1 MIKLGD
7 IVYKEKQP
15 TGNETKSWDISLPP
29 KEKIID
35 KAIHGM
41 HLIDDFNK
49 AGKEKAISIMTAL
62 LAPYM
67 EAPILE
73 REGLGSMPIGNKIES
88 FSIKASKIF
97 EILKDY
103 AKDPLL
109 SKYQLEAI
117 IADTLSYLKQ
127 NHFVDFGSET
137 MDKFDGNAE
146 VWLTEKGGDAAVA
159 ILGYDIAVEYFGS
172 EILRKRD

>member
-1 MIKLGD
+1 M
-7 IVYKEKQP
+7 YKEKQH
-15 TGNETKSWDISLPP
+15 TDDETKFEDILLPL
-29 KEKIID
+29 KEKVID
-35 KAIHGM
+35 KATYGM
-41 HLIDDFNK
+41 RLIDDFNK
-49 AGKEKAISIMTAL
+49 AGKEKAISVMTAF
-62 LAPYM
+62 LASYI

-73 REGLGSMPIGNKIES
+73 REGLGSMPIDNKIES

-109 SKYQLEAI
+109 SKYQLEEI

-137 MDKFDGNAE
+137 MDKFDGNAD
-146 VWLTEKGGDAAVA
+146 VWLTEKGWDAAAA
-159 ILGYDIAVEYFGS
+159 ILGYDIAVEYFSS
-172 EILRKRD
+172 EISPKRD